1 MDARTHAFRL
11 YGSVDA
17 KAGRLEQPYSI
28 AMASHPT
35 EVLTLPQ
42 VVLAGGRLQ
51 LGGPPLVEF

>member
-17 KAGRLEQPYSI
+17 KAGRLEQSYSI

-35 EVLTLPQ
+35 EVLALS
-42 VVLAGGRLQ
+42 
-51 LGGPPLVEF
+51 VERASIALYCGISVI